1 MKITLLHN
9 ADALEPPVDPVL
21 DQIDRRV
28 ARASVTRSTRCRSTA
43 TSLPIVTQL
52 AERAARSRRST
63 SPSRSTERARSIRT
77 WRRCSTFSDLRYT
90 GSSPAGLI
98 AAGDKSLTKK
108 ISSFH
113 GIQTPQFATLY
124 RGAVDWAGDLQLP
137 ADREAA
143 AGGRV
148 ARHHVGVGRA
158 RDQGAV
164 RHASA
169 SCRLEYQAPVLV
181 EQYIEGREF
190 YVGVL
195 GNVNV
200 EALPIIE
207 MDFSGFPADR
217 PRIASWAA
225 KWGDDGEGSGAE
237 FAGTKSIFPDG
248 SATGARGANAEGGDR
263 QRSRRCDCATMRGST
278 CACRRAGEIYVIEV
292 NPNCYLERESE
303 FARAAQKSGLEY
315 QELIAR
321 IIDLAT
327 ARYRTESLERTGLF
341 DAEARRTQR
350 NCARGD
356 APCARFRL

>member
-21 DQIDRRV
+21 DQLTGALRAIGHDVDTLPVDRDV
-28 ARASVTRSTRCRSTA
+28 
-43 TSLPIVTQL
+43 LPIVTQL
-52 AERAARSRRST
+52 QSVRPDLVVNLAESFDDKSALDSSVTALLNLLG
-63 SPSRSTERARSIRT
+63 
-77 WRRCSTFSDLRYT
+77 LRYT

-108 ISSFH
+108 ILSFH

-124 RGAVDWAGDLQLP
+124 RGAVDWAGDLTFPVIVKPPQEDASL
-137 ADREAA
+137 
-143 AGGRV
+143 GIT
-148 ARHHVGVGRA
+148 
-158 RDQGAV
+158 
-164 RHASA
+164 SA
-169 SCRLEYQAPVLV
+169 SVVREIKDLFDRIGELQLEYQGPVLV

-207 MDFSGFPADR
+207 LDFSGFPADR

-225 KWGDDGEGSGAE
+225 KWGEDGEGSGAE
-237 FAGTKSIFPDG
+237 FAGTKSIFPEGLDPELV
-248 SATGARGANAEGGDR
+248 SRMQKVAIDSFQALRLRDYARIDLRVSPE
-263 QRSRRCDCATMRGST
+263 
-278 CACRRAGEIYVIEV
+278 GEIYVIEV
-292 NPNCYLERESE
+292 NPNCYLEKESE

-315 QELIAR
+315 QDLIAR

-327 ARYRTESLERTGLF
+327 ARYSR
-341 DAEARRTQR
+341 
-350 NCARGD
+350 
-356 APCARFRL
+356 